1 MEDVGLSEWV
11 QSQIAVLKDRGLQGP
26 ELSKELRRLVWEQKH
41 NDLTDL
47 IGNART
53 MEEAWGA
60 FAECL
65 EQELAVLLAG
75 LADIGGGQNELEE

>member
-1 MEDVGLSEWV
+1 MEDVSLSEWI
-11 QSQIAVLKDRGLQGP
+11 QDQIGSLKDRGLQGP

-41 NDLTDL
+41 NDLTSL

-53 MEEAWGA
+53 MEEAWRA

-65 EQELAVLLAG
+65 EQEMAVLRAG
-75 LADIGGGQNELEE
+75 LADIGGPQNKL